1 MSLPFIKIE
10 NISYSYQNDTGTSVP
25 VIKDLSLEIGAGEF
39 VAVLGHNGSGKSTL
53 AKLMNMIL
61 SPQSGKIYI
70 DGKDIT
76 DENLTE
82 DDVYALRGRV
92 GMVFQNPDNQ
102 LVATVVEEDVA
113 FGPENLGVEPKE
125 IRRRVDE
132 ALETVGMS
140 DYKKHSPHMLSGG
153 QKQRIAIA
161 GVIAM
166 LPECIIF
173 DESTAMLDP
182 GGRAEVMDTI
192 DKLNRENGITVLHI
206 THNMEEALMAD
217 RVVVINDGEV
227 FMDGTP
233 SEVFS
238 RVEKLRAV
246 GLDVPQVTELMHDL
260 KALGIDVGSD
270 GLDEKEC
277 AEKLASM
284 MKKGIEE

>member
-1 MSLPFIKIE
+1 MNAENNIVVEAIDVKKYYKGDAIKALDGVSMKVKKGE
-10 NISYSYQNDTGTSVP
+10 VV
-25 VIKDLSLEIGAGEF
+25 VIIGPS
-39 VAVLGHNGSGKSTL
+39 GSGKSTFL
-53 AKLMNMIL
+53 RSLNLLEIPTSGSILFHGTDIAAK
-61 SPQSGKIYI
+61 
-70 DGKDIT
+70 DVDI
-76 DENLTE
+76 NLH
-82 DDVYALRGRV
+82 RQKM
-92 GMVFQNPDNQ
+92 GMVFQH
-102 LVATVVEEDVA
+102 
-113 FGPENLGVEPKE
+113 FNLF
-125 IRRRVDE
+125 
-132 ALETVGMS
+132 
-140 DYKKHSPHMLSGG
+140 PHMTILKNLTAAPMKLLKKSKAEAEAKAHELLKRVGLDDRADAYPSQLSGG

-182 GGRAEVMDTI
+182 GGRAEVMNTI

-206 THNMEEALMAD
+206 THNMEEALKAD

-284 MKKGIEE
+284 MKKGIEK